1 MTEIVPQTSE
11 AASAK
16 VEEVGVEVVGLVG
29 YVPQAGE
36 AEWEEQNDER
46 FPLDRDDDL
55 EFSAGRSKARRADRT
70 HIFEFLNECRLAW
83 DLYP

>member
-29 YVPQAGE
+29 YADSLSWGI
-36 AEWEEQNDER
+36 
-46 FPLDRDDDL
+46 FKDL
-55 EFSAGRSKARRADRT
+55 FRT
-70 HIFEFLNECRLAW
+70 DCLGTFRPPEVALGGIGVV
-83 DLYP
+83 